1 MSVTKNYTGGKV
13 MRFYINWHGKEYIVR
28 SISWFDDGSL
38 MYVTFDDERSEDGVT
53 TIFEHEYNLEKHV
66 YTKENVPAPTETR
79 KEKTI

>member
-1 MSVTKNYTGGKV
+1 
-13 MRFYINWHGKEYIVR
+13 MRFYINWHGKECIVR